1 MKCIMEK
8 DDCWHPI
15 ETEMPP
21 TTTKVQVRDR
31 NGKVYSN
38 REIVIDMAGFY
49 LYRREEPTGWESLD
63 DYVEWRFDI

>member
-1 MKCIMEK
+1 MKCIRGK

-21 TTTKVQVRDR
+21 TTTKVKVRDR

-38 REIVIDMAGFY
+38 REIVVEMSGFY
-49 LYRREEPTGWESLD
+49 LSSREEPIGWESLD
-63 DYVEWRFDI
+63 DYVEWKFDT

>member
-1 MKCIMEK
+1 MKCIREK

-15 ETEMPP
+15 ENEMPP

-38 REIVIDMAGFY
+38 REIVIDMSGFY
-49 LYRREEPTGWESLD
+49 LYSQEEGWESFD
-63 DYVEWRFDI
+63 DYVEWRFDT